1 MELKRMY
8 RGIFL
13 CFLMLFFA
21 VSNTNA
27 QIIKNRSLVR
37 EKGKLFV
44 SYDNGRTRSLVNER
58 VVTVKLKPQ
67 KSLCRSLIPLRSNQ
81 LGYIDLYVPEG
92 TDVTVFV
99 DELEKSNLFEFVKY
113 ADVATISMSPND
125 SSYSNQW
132 FLSAI
137 NMPNTW
143 DITTGDSNV
152 KVAVLDQEIDCNHQD
167 IGIGYDNYKNIDAS
181 LGYNFK
187 ENTNLPVNPL
197 MHGTFVAGIIGAKS
211 NNFRGV
217 AGITG
222 GNHSP
227 GVTIIPY
234 GIGSILG
241 DLYVDLSV
249 VDDAILDA
257 VDKGVKVINMSFGSE
272 SFYHPDIDDAILY
285 AFNHGVTLVAATG
298 NDYYSWIYYPASNPN
313 VIAVGAINEDR
324 KKCLFSQYG
333 NGLDLV
339 APGENIY
346 STTIQNDYTYSNGT
360 SFSAP
365 QVSAV
370 VALMLS
376 VNPTLIPDTIRNILR
391 STCKKL
397 PDYSFT
403 SGWNNKVGYGLLD
416 AYAALS
422 SVDYPYG
429 DTVLCGTKTY
439 TVRHLSADYSVS
451 WSIDSNSFSIYPSGN
466 QCQVT
471 YNDTLQ
477 YHVAHLTAAITLN
490 GDTIA
495 TKSKRIVHHGSNL
508 FVQGWQDEAIT
519 MNGTCPERTFTF
531 PSDQY
536 PEEEEEEDLSPGDGD
551 GGLREITTPT
561 RRPLWRVRRRADLA
575 VGEGLDEVHYV
586 YENINPNGGLRSGS
600 LGYRD
605 INGGNEV
612 GLYSTFFDGMDIS
625 FYGANA
631 PTAYRKVGNYVYF
644 TMPYETDPYYV
655 RLEAHSGGGCNDF
668 ELLFRV
674 VPLESGEITG
684 DPQLF
689 VEYDGTYLRVVPEM
703 DIEEPGNGQV
713 TIPQWTLSIVNVST
727 GLVVYS
733 QVINDIEAYV
743 NVSGWPSGIYGI
755 NASSQ
760 SFSYNKRI
768 RF

>member
-1 MELKRMY
+1 MKKRFTLLLLTF
-8 RGIFL
+8 GI
-13 CFLMLFFA
+13 
-21 VSNTNA
+21 S
-27 QIIKNRSLVR
+27 
-37 EKGKLFV
+37 
-44 SYDNGRTRSLVNER
+44 
-58 VVTVKLKPQ
+58 
-67 KSLCRSLIPLRSNQ
+67 
-81 LGYIDLYVPEG
+81 LYVASQSICNTPTLTTRHSLLCKTRASLLEEEDTMEYYLRVYFHVIRKSDG
-92 TDVTVFV
+92 TGGQNDQVLSKAIRVLNADFNPYSIYFV
-99 DELEKSNLFEFVKY
+99 WDGWIDYINNSYFYFTEADENY
-113 ADVATISMSPND
+113 NTIFSTN
-125 SSYSNQW
+125 
-132 FLSAI
+132 
-137 NMPNTW
+137 
-143 DITTGDSNV
+143 
-152 KVAVLDQEIDCNHQD
+152 NHQD
-167 IGIGYDNYKNIDAS
+167 GIDVYFFPDENSYNGGLANGIGVSSEYLISGVYWKDLS
-181 LGYNFK
+181 LSISTSHVVSHEMGHVLSLYH
-187 ENTNLPVNPL
+187 TH
-197 MHGTFVAGIIGAKS
+197 HGTYYNERGIGDCAELVDGS
-211 NNFRGV
+211 NSSVCGDFIEDTPADPNLNYNV
-217 AGITG
+217 D
-222 GNHSP
+222 P
-227 GVTIIPY
+227 VTFAWNGY
-234 GIGSILG
+234 GIDENG
-241 DLYVDLSV
+241 DAY
-249 VDDAILDA
+249 
-257 VDKGVKVINMSFGSE
+257 
-272 SFYHPDIDDAILY
+272 
-285 AFNHGVTLVAATG
+285 
-298 NDYYSWIYYPASNPN
+298 NPN
-313 VIAVGAINEDR
+313 VRLIMSYTDIRCMSLFTPMQARTMKYSINNLPFLQNAVIAIM
-324 KKCLFSQYG
+324 KPSL
-333 NGLDLV
+333 NG
-339 APGENIY
+339 
-346 STTIQNDYTYSNGT
+346 
-360 SFSAP
+360 
-365 QVSAV
+365 
-370 VALMLS
+370 
-376 VNPTLIPDTIRNILR
+376 DTI
-391 STCKKL
+391 
-397 PDYSFT
+397 
-403 SGWNNKVGYGLLD
+403 
-416 AYAALS
+416 
-422 SVDYPYG
+422 
-429 DTVLCGTKTY
+429 LCGQDLY
-439 TVRHLSADYSVS
+439 TLNGIPNYMSVS

>member
-1 MELKRMY
+1 MS

-152 KVAVLDQEIDCNHQD
+152 KVAVLDLEIDCNHQD

-249 VDDAILDA
+249 VDDAILMLLI
-257 VDKGVKVINMSFGSE
+257 KV
-272 SFYHPDIDDAILY
+272 
-285 AFNHGVTLVAATG
+285 
-298 NDYYSWIYYPASNPN
+298 
-313 VIAVGAINEDR
+313 
-324 KKCLFSQYG
+324 
-333 NGLDLV
+333 
-339 APGENIY
+339 
-346 STTIQNDYTYSNGT
+346 
-360 SFSAP
+360 
-365 QVSAV
+365 
-370 VALMLS
+370 
-376 VNPTLIPDTIRNILR
+376 
-391 STCKKL
+391 
-397 PDYSFT
+397 
-403 SGWNNKVGYGLLD
+403 
-416 AYAALS
+416 
-422 SVDYPYG
+422 
-429 DTVLCGTKTY
+429 
-439 TVRHLSADYSVS
+439 
-451 WSIDSNSFSIYPSGN
+451 
-466 QCQVT
+466 
-471 YNDTLQ
+471 
-477 YHVAHLTAAITLN
+477 
-490 GDTIA
+490 
-495 TKSKRIVHHGSNL
+495 
-508 FVQGWQDEAIT
+508 
-519 MNGTCPERTFTF
+519 
-531 PSDQY
+531 
-536 PEEEEEEDLSPGDGD
+536 
-551 GGLREITTPT
+551 
-561 RRPLWRVRRRADLA
+561 
-575 VGEGLDEVHYV
+575 
-586 YENINPNGGLRSGS
+586 
-600 LGYRD
+600 
-605 INGGNEV
+605 
-612 GLYSTFFDGMDIS
+612 
-625 FYGANA
+625 
-631 PTAYRKVGNYVYF
+631 
-644 TMPYETDPYYV
+644 
-655 RLEAHSGGGCNDF
+655 
-668 ELLFRV
+668 
-674 VPLESGEITG
+674 
-684 DPQLF
+684 
-689 VEYDGTYLRVVPEM
+689 
-703 DIEEPGNGQV
+703 
-713 TIPQWTLSIVNVST
+713 
-727 GLVVYS
+727 
-733 QVINDIEAYV
+733 
-743 NVSGWPSGIYGI
+743 
-755 NASSQ
+755 
-760 SFSYNKRI
+760 
-768 RF
+768 